1 MRPFF
6 TQGKKKRYAGNVV
19 WPKEEFVVRGYEI
32 RRTDAFELQSVA
44 QREIF
49 DLILKGDTNGA
60 VDRAKELVQAVRRGT
75 VPLAPGNREPIEM
88 LVISRTVKEEGSY
101 VNPESM
107 TNVQAFRKLK
117 ERGQEVVYGMKVS
130 WIVTDGDRTPQEVEP
145 FISGMPVTV
154 EPDWDYYARR
164 LSQTLSYVTE
174 VYGWDEKSLLAGALP
189 PKQVTLFGGSFE
201 GTAAEEVAPRRAS
214 KK

>member
-1 MRPFF
+1 MRTFF
-6 TQGKKKRYAGNVV
+6 THGKKKRYAGNVV

-75 VPLAPGNREPIEM
+75 VPLAPGNREPIEK
-88 LVISRTVKEEGSY
+88 LVI
-101 VNPESM
+101 
-107 TNVQAFRKLK
+107 
-117 ERGQEVVYGMKVS
+117 S